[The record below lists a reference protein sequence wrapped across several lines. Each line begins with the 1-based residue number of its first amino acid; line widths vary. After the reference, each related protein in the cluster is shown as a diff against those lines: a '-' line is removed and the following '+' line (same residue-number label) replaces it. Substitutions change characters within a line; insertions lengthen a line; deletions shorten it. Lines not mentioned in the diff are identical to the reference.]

1 MRHLTLRQT
10 AEREVSAV
18 GSGTTATD
26 TTLYTIPAG
35 SYLYLRQAQ
44 LSVTGLA
51 IAAAASATA
60 TLWLELSYTGD
71 VGGAGV
77 SIMQAAA
84 QTPAVATM
92 AGAVS
97 NQVTL
102 TDPVIVYGGPRGQDV
117 EVTSTGTTNL
127 VGWSAWLAGWV
138 LDAVEVERER
148 AQLEEFI
155 ELFQQLGGA

>member
-102 TDPVIVYGGPRGQDV
+102 TD
-117 EVTSTGTTNL
+117 
-127 VGWSAWLAGWV
+127 
-138 LDAVEVERER
+138 
-148 AQLEEFI
+148 
-155 ELFQQLGGA
+155 